1 MSGESPGA
9 VYEGLPDGLV
19 YREANIVMPR
29 LELSA
34 RLQRA
39 SPTSRELFTSNGSSF
54 QWSVSKEPPL

>member
-9 VYEGLPDGLV
+9 VYDGLPDGPV

-34 RLQRA
+34 RLQ
-39 SPTSRELFTSNGSSF
+39 
-54 QWSVSKEPPL
+54 